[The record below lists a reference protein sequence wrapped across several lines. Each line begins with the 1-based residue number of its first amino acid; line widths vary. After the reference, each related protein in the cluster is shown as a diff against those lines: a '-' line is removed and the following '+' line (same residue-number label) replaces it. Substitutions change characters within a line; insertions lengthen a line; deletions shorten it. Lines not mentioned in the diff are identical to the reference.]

1 MLFLGYKSL
10 VPLPDEGLRFAVYFF
25 IGYSALGAAVLLFLK
40 WSGRDAWLQ
49 RVSDG
54 VEPPK
59 S

>member
-1 MLFLGYKSL
+1 LGYKSL